1 MVKDNIQRRTR
12 SIQREDKD
20 MTKKKMKHKEINFDK
35 LITQDRLM
43 PYYNTT
49 DIEESDEQLYEAC
62 LNVLEKM
69 VNEKQLPPRTVV
81 ETINLL
87 KFSVIHNA
95 LQTKLEYDDENERKK
110 LT

>member
-1 MVKDNIQRRTR
+1 MVKDDIQRRTR